1 MQDWCVVTNVQGP
14 NFVGMGSYI
23 TVAGEVCVLQVAV
36 LAILVS
42 FEQQNGLRLTWFY
55 DSENKF
61 I

>member
-1 MQDWCVVTNVQGP
+1 
-14 NFVGMGSYI
+14 MGSYI